1 MRLIKLFT
9 EEHLDRWTPDNPDA
23 SYFRLSM
30 KDSQK
35 NWMNSSFW
43 MQNSSYLKMRNIQL
57 GYTIPK
63 TLLSDY
69 GISRLRLYF
78 SADNLFT
85 ITGFDGVDPESAYDV
100 KNLSGSSYYP
110 LATSYSFGVNLSF

>member
-1 MRLIKLFT
+1 
-9 EEHLDRWTPDNPDA
+9 
-23 SYFRLSM
+23 
-30 KDSQK
+30 
-35 NWMNSSFW
+35 
-43 MQNSSYLKMRNIQL
+43 MRNIQL

-85 ITGFDGVDPESAYDV
+85 ITGFDGVDPESTYDV